1 MDEPRYNIRAVER
14 MTGVPAPT
22 LRSWERRYGFPA
34 PTRTATARRLY
45 SEREVAAIHWLKAQ
59 TARGLSVAQ
68 AVRWAQDRGISE
80 AAMPGAA
87 VGTAPSVAA
96 EPAPSAPAPAAPS
109 RGLALYRSL
118 SPATPGGPAALA
130 DAFVEAV
137 ERYDEPGAEAVLS
150 TAFAR
155 HPADAVLTGLIT
167 PALVAIG
174 ERWARGGLGV
184 SAEHFASNILRRRL
198 FALLGQQPPV
208 GEAPL
213 VVLACVPGELHE
225 LGLLMLAVFLRWA
238 GARIVYL
245 GADVPVDDL
254 IRCLH
259 DTGAA
264 AVCLSAVDPS
274 SARPLAE
281 TVAYL
286 SGAGV
291 RMPIFA
297 GGSAALAGPAPAGA
311 LLPGADL
318 YTAAEHVMAALR
330 AR

>member
-1 MDEPRYNIRAVER
+1 MDEPRYNIRAVQR

-45 SEREVAAIHWLKAQ
+45 SEREVAAIRWLKAQ
-59 TARGLSVAQ
+59 TERGLSAAQ

-80 AAMPGAA
+80 AAMPGAV
-87 VGTAPSVAA
+87 VGTVPAMAA
-96 EPAPSAPAPAAPS
+96 APAPSNPAPASPS
-109 RGLALYRSL
+109 RGLVLYRSL
-118 SPATPGGPAALA
+118 SPTAPGGPAALA

-137 ERYDEPGAEAVLS
+137 GRYDEPGAEAVLS
-150 TAFAR
+150 AAFAR
-155 HPADAVLTGLIT
+155 HPADAVLTDLIA
-167 PALVAIG
+167 PALAAIG
-174 ERWARGGLGV
+174 ERWARGELAV

-225 LGLLMLAVFLRWA
+225 MGLLMLAVFLRWA
-238 GARIVYL
+238 GARVVYL
-245 GADVPVDDL
+245 GADVPVGDL
-254 IRCLH
+254 VRCLH

-264 AVCLSAVDPS
+264 AVGLSAVDPS
-274 SARPLAE
+274 SARPLME
-281 TVAYL
+281 TVAQL
-286 SGAGV
+286 VAAGV
-291 RMPIFA
+291 RAPVFA
-297 GGSAALAGPAPAGA
+297 GGSAALAGPAPPGA

-318 YTAAEHVMAALR
+318 HTAAEQVMAALR
-330 AR
+330 TR